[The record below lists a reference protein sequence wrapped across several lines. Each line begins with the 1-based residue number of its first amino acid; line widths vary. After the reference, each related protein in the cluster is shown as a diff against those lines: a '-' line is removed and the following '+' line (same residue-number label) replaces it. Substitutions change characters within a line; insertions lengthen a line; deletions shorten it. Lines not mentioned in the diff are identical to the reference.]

1 MKVFELAKELDLKS
15 LELIEKIK
23 PLDLQVKNHMASL
36 SPEQIQQIKDF
47 LSPPAA
53 APEPKKVL
61 TRKPKAPV
69 EESAAPKQVVVRTR
83 KTSSKEE
90 LSVEAA
96 EAPVSEASATSA
108 LVTPVVR
115 RRSGIVVRREVIG
128 GTPDETESTDENLS
142 AEADADALDTAS
154 ASDAAKPAAES
165 PESTIVA
172 RSAPEQDPMLEK
184 DTALKDLESEFTE
197 EMFTQSRTAPEED
210 DFSAAAAEAE
220 AAAIAAEEAAA
231 AAQSA
236 SSATPAAPGTTA
248 PRRLSRYSVIR
259 VVSPSP
265 ATREKPLI
273 VKDVDPNYAKKDGVG
288 GTRSFGENDFNKQGG
303 PGGPSPALL
312 KEIEKEE
319 EKAKK
324 KAGSPSAKAR
334 TDAAGMFKSTD
345 FLRRERVYQPK
356 KKKLLIGRTATIRP
370 GSAAMSQRKKFVEF
384 NKEISVENLADQMS
398 MKAKELARK
407 LVKIGLEFPDEVEGL
422 HDWYLDLESTLIVAE
437 ELGYGVRDL
446 TPNEDNLIKAH
457 LDEEDEGKE
466 PRSPVITIMGHVDH
480 GKTSLLDL
488 LRRARVAAGEAGGI
502 TQHIGA
508 YTINVADAVEN
519 LAKVSAQASEDP
531 EAKKAAK
538 KAKKE
543 EAKKGGAE
551 KAKQNFAD
559 PNGLGRLCF
568 LDTPGHAAFSAI
580 RSRGAQCTDIVI
592 LVVAA
597 SEGVMP
603 QTREA
608 IDHAKS
614 AKVPIIVAMNKM
626 DLPDANPDKIRQQ
639 LSELGLIDEA
649 WGGDT
654 IFCPVSAKT
663 GMGVDKLLEMIQ
675 VQAEVLELK
684 ARYKGPADGI
694 IVEAKLDKS
703 RGPLATVLIRNG
715 ILRIGEYI
723 TAGEVYGKVRALIDD
738 KGNQVKEAGPSTP
751 VEIMGLSGVP
761 AAGDV
766 LNAVPEEKDA
776 RALAELRTA
785 DRKKLEAT
793 PKFSSVEDVYA
804 MMAKGDL
811 KELPVVI
818 KSDVRG
824 SSEAIQSSLEK
835 LPQTKV
841 RLKILSAGIGG
852 ISEND
857 VLLASASKAI
867 VIGFNVRPDNNAV
880 AAAER
885 LGIPLKTYTIIY
897 QLIDEVSG
905 AMKGL
910 LEPIIKENVIGKAEV
925 REVYNISKI
934 GAVAGSMVT
943 SGKLQ
948 RSGMARIVRDNRIV
962 YTGKFTGLKRFKDD
976 AKEVAQGF
984 ECGISVE
991 NYNDIKA
998 GDIIECYLE
1007 EKVYQNLDGG
1017 QSSPNA

>member
-23 PLDLQVKNHMASL
+23 PLDMQIKNHMSSL

-53 APEPKKVL
+53 VPEPKKVV
-61 TRKPKAPV
+61 TRRVKAPA
-69 EESAAPKQVVVRTR
+69 EESAAPKQIVVRTR
-83 KTSSKEE
+83 KTTGSKDDEAP
-90 LSVEAA
+90 EAA
-96 EAPVSEASATSA
+96 EAAPAATASSAT
-108 LVTPVVR
+108 TPVVR
-115 RRSGIVVRREVIG
+115 RRTGIVIRREVIG
-128 GTPDETESTDENLS
+128 ESNESTQNDDLASSDAESSSDLSEDAVPAEAAKLAAAGETEATPSR
-142 AEADADALDTAS
+142 
-154 ASDAAKPAAES
+154 P
-165 PESTIVA
+165 VA
-172 RSAPEQDPMLEK
+172 EQDPLLEK
-184 DTALKDLESEFTE
+184 DTALKDIESEFTE
-197 EMFTQSRTAPEED
+197 EMFTQSRTQPEED
-210 DFSAAAAEAE
+210 DFAQGPEEEAVAPLAAEA
-220 AAAIAAEEAAA
+220 AP
-231 AAQSA
+231 
-236 SSATPAAPGTTA
+236 ATTTGTTPP

-265 ATREKPLI
+265 AQREKPLI
-273 VKDVDPNYAKKDGVG
+273 VKDVDPSYAKGKDG
-288 GTRSFGENDFNKQGG
+288 GTRSFSEQDFNKQGG
-303 PGGPSPALL
+303 VGGPSPALL

-324 KAGSPSAKAR
+324 KIGSPSSKAR

-356 KKKLLIGRTATIRP
+356 KKKLLIGRSAQTRN
-370 GSAAMSQRKKFVEF
+370 GSVAMSDRKKYVEF
-384 NKEISVENLADQMS
+384 NKEISVENLASQMS
-398 MKAKELARK
+398 MKAKELARR
-407 LVKIGLEFPDEVEGL
+407 LVKLGLEYPDEAEGL
-422 HDWYLDLESTLIVAE
+422 HDWFLDLDNTLIVAE
-437 ELGYGVRDL
+437 EFDYAVRDI
-446 TPNEDNLIKAH
+446 TPNEEDMIAAH
-457 LDEEDEGKE
+457 LSEDDAGKE
-466 PRSPVITIMGHVDH
+466 SRSPVITIMGHVDH

-488 LRRARVAAGEAGGI
+488 LRRARVADGEAGGI

-508 YTINVADAVEN
+508 YTVNVADAVEN
-519 LAKVSAQASEDP
+519 LAKASAQSSQDAEARKA
-531 EAKKAAK
+531 AKKAAK
-538 KAKKE
+538 KE
-543 EAKKGGAE
+543 VKKGTAVE
-551 KAKQNFAD
+551 NKNFD
-559 PNGLGRLCF
+559 NPTGLGRLCF

-639 LSELGLIDEA
+639 LSEVGLIDEA

-654 IFCPVSAKT
+654 IFVPVSAKT

-694 IVEAKLDKS
+694 IIEAKLDKS

-715 ILRIGEYI
+715 ILKVGEYI
-723 TAGEVYGKVRALIDD
+723 TAGEVYGKVRALVDD
-738 KGNQVKEAGPSTP
+738 KGNVVKEAGPSTP

-766 LNAVPEEKDA
+766 LNAVPDERSA
-776 RALAELRTA
+776 RELAEHRTA

-811 KELPVVI
+811 KELPVVL

-824 SSEAIQSSLEK
+824 SSEAIQGSLEK
-835 LPQTKV
+835 LPQNKV
-841 RLKILSAGIGG
+841 RLKILSTGVGG

-857 VLLASASKAI
+857 VLLASASKAV

-880 AAAER
+880 ATAER
-885 LGIPLKTYTIIY
+885 LGIPIKTYTIIY
-897 QLIDEVSG
+897 QLIDEVSN

-948 RSGMARIVRDNRIV
+948 RSGMARIVRDNRVV

-998 GDIIECYLE
+998 GDVIECYLE
-1007 EKVYQNLDGG
+1007 EKIFPNLDGSHP
-1017 QSSPNA
+1017 QANA

>member
-15 LELIEKIK
+15 LELIEKLK
-23 PLDLQVKNHMASL
+23 PLDLQIKNHMASL
-36 SPEQIQQIKDF
+36 SPEQITKIKEF

-53 APEPKKVL
+53 ALEVKKVV
-61 TRKPKAPV
+61 TRKPKAVPAP
-69 EESAAPKQVVVRTR
+69 AAEATTPKQVVVRTR
-83 KTSSKEE
+83 KTAKDEE
-90 LSVEAA
+90 TESAPEVVEAA
-96 EAPVSEASATSA
+96 HVAPVAE
-108 LVTPVVR
+108 TPPLR
-115 RRSGIVVRREVIG
+115 RRTGIIVRREVIG
-128 GTPDETESTDENLS
+128 GEETEAPEEMMAVESEIAAAIDNPSVSEATKTAASGDE
-142 AEADADALDTAS
+142 
-154 ASDAAKPAAES
+154 SDATLVGRAGA
-165 PESTIVA
+165 
-172 RSAPEQDPMLEK
+172 EQDPLLEK
-184 DTALKDLESEFTE
+184 DSAVKDIEFTE
-197 EMFTQSRTAPEED
+197 EMFTQSRGQLEED
-210 DFSAAAAEAE
+210 DLSEQAEEE
-220 AAAIAAEEAAA
+220 AVPVAAAEEATPT
-231 AAQSA
+231 SPTGTP
-236 SSATPAAPGTTA
+236 ATP
-248 PRRLSRYSVIR
+248 PRRLSRYSVVR
-259 VVSPSP
+259 VVANSP
-265 ATREKPLI
+265 AQRDKPLI
-273 VKDVDPNYAKKDGVG
+273 VKDVDPNYNKGRDGVG
-288 GTRSFGENDFNKQGG
+288 GTRSFSENDFNKQGG
-303 PGGPSPALL
+303 VGGPSPALL

-324 KAGSPSAKAR
+324 KIGSPSAKAR

-356 KKKLLIGRTATIRP
+356 KKKLLIGRMATIRP

-407 LVKIGLEFPDEVEGL
+407 LVKIGLEFPEEVEGL

-446 TPNEDNLIKAH
+446 TPNENAMIAGH
-457 LDEEDEGKE
+457 LNEEDADKE

-488 LRRARVAAGEAGGI
+488 LRRARVASGEAGGI

-519 LAKVSAQASEDP
+519 LARAAEATSEDP
-531 EAKKAAK
+531 AAKKAAK

-543 EAKKGGAE
+543 ASKSGVSEDKKKVFE
-551 KAKQNFAD
+551 N

-592 LVVAA
+592 LVIAA

-639 LSELGLIDEA
+639 LSDLGLLDEA

-654 IFCPVSAKT
+654 IFVPVSAKT

-675 VQAEVLELK
+675 IQAEVLELK

-694 IVEAKLDKS
+694 IIEAKLDKS

-715 ILRIGEYI
+715 VLKIGEYI
-723 TAGEVYGKVRALIDD
+723 SAGEVYGKVRALLDD

-766 LNAVPEEKDA
+766 LNSVPDEKSA
-776 RALAELRTA
+776 RELAELRTA
-785 DRKKLEAT
+785 DRKKMEAT

-811 KELPVVI
+811 KELPLVL

-824 SSEAIQSSLEK
+824 SSEAIQGSLEK
-835 LPQTKV
+835 LPQNKV
-841 RLKILSAGIGG
+841 RLKILSTGVGG

-880 AAAER
+880 SAAER
-885 LGIPLKTYTIIY
+885 LGIPIKTYSIIY
-897 QLIDEVSG
+897 QLIDEVSN

-991 NYNDIKA
+991 NYNDIKS

-1007 EKVYQNLDGG
+1007 EKIFPALDGSYP
-1017 QSSPNA
+1017 QANA